1 MEADTRRV
9 LQFTTLEEIILIN
22 SMPNLQKEGGG
33 TQENVGYTS
42 HDFLLGFERK
52 LLSFWRKGF
61 RESNDKASQGS
72 M

>member
-1 MEADTRRV
+1 
-9 LQFTTLEEIILIN
+9 
-22 SMPNLQKEGGG
+22 MPNLQKEGGG
-33 TQENVGYTS
+33 TQENVGYTC